1 MSIVWCGYVMQYVQN
16 LNKLV
21 HEILALIAS
30 ATRQRSLRRV
40 CAHAQTRQGNRCSHT
55 QCINVEEDPD
65 QGLLVSSDFA
75 HI

>member
-30 ATRQRSLRRV
+30 ASSEVSDESVLVHRLVRAIAART
-40 CAHAQTRQGNRCSHT
+40 H
-55 QCINVEEDPD
+55 NV
-65 QGLLVSSDFA
+65 LM
-75 HI
+75 